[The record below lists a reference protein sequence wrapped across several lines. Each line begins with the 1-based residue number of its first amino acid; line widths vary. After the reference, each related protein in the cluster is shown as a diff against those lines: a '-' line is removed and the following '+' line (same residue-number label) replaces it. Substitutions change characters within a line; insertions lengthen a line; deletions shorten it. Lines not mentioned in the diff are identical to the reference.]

1 LIQSESVV
9 IDMTTDSK
17 PSALYFDSM
26 IPITIGFHIWRE
38 STDDPNAL
46 LLEILEETLPR
57 NLIDS
62 DDFMSSLERCIQ
74 NNIDLCAD
82 AVSAFTNGDSLP
94 PTNPTHAND
103 VRNLLK
109 TAGYYKSPMPIRFSK
124 SKTEIEILDSDIT
137 KNQGI
142 LLELTN
148 LELINIE
155 NATWKQIIE
164 VRKDSESMM
173 KLRKLVH
180 FYSANYDGKDAK
192 FIEDDISIKLYE
204 YDKAVKKWGF
214 ETTTSSA
221 GIILNSKSLL
231 ATAGFSLASI
241 LGGSDSLAL
250 VLVSGGAFI
259 EIGKI
264 ALHIAEKN
272 FEKKQLQETH
282 DLSYLISANE
292 KLS

>member
-1 LIQSESVV
+1 
-9 IDMTTDSK
+9 
-17 PSALYFDSM
+17 
-26 IPITIGFHIWRE
+26 
-38 STDDPNAL
+38 
-46 LLEILEETLPR
+46 
-57 NLIDS
+57 
-62 DDFMSSLERCIQ
+62 
-74 NNIDLCAD
+74 
-82 AVSAFTNGDSLP
+82 
-94 PTNPTHAND
+94 
-103 VRNLLK
+103 
-109 TAGYYKSPMPIRFSK
+109 
-124 SKTEIEILDSDIT
+124 
-137 KNQGI
+137 
-142 LLELTN
+142 

-241 LGGSDSLAL
+241 LGGSHSLAL